1 MSIQVGENMPEGTL
15 TIMGEE
21 GPGPLATDDLFKGKK
36 VVLFA
41 VPGAFTSACSAKHL
55 PGFVANSDAIKSKGV
70 DAIGCLSVN
79 DVFVMSE
86 WGKAHGADSKVLMLA
101 DGNAEYV
108 KKLGLDLDAS
118 GFGMGTRAERF
129 AIIVENC
136 KVLKI
141 LRESV
146 ISEVKESSAEN
157 ILENL

>member
-1 MSIQVGENMPEGTL
+1 MSIKVGENMPEGTL

-21 GPGPLATDDLFKGKK
+21 GPGPLTTDELFRGKK

-41 VPGAFTSACSAKHL
+41 VPGAFTPACSAKHL
-55 PGFVANSDAIKSKGV
+55 PGFIANSEAIKSKGV
-70 DAIGCLSVN
+70 DSIACLSVN

-86 WGKAHGADSKVLMLA
+86 WGKAQGADSKVLMLA

-108 KKLGLDLDAS
+108 QKLGLDLDAS

-136 KVLKI
+136 KVLRI
-141 LRESV
+141 LKESV
-146 ISEVKESSAEN
+146 ISDVKESSAEN
-157 ILENL
+157 VLENL

>member
-1 MSIQVGENMPEGTL
+1 
-15 TIMGEE
+15 
-21 GPGPLATDDLFKGKK
+21 
-36 VVLFA
+36 
-41 VPGAFTSACSAKHL
+41 
-55 PGFVANSDAIKSKGV
+55 
-70 DAIGCLSVN
+70 
-79 DVFVMSE
+79 MSE

-108 KKLGLDLDAS
+108 QKLGLDLDAT

-136 KVLKI
+136 KVLKV

-146 ISEVKESSAEN
+146 ISEVKDSSAEN